1 MSMIHGFLRG
11 IALTIILLCVPAG
24 CATISAQSG
33 DIVAYVNAIPIPGAG
48 SQAFLPPTDASIAAW
63 RPVVDAL
70 FSGKFQSAADL
81 ADPLNYDVVKF
92 SDTTRNRTYYVLVE
106 RTNTQKQPL
115 RGLGTYVYNPTACR
129 KLSFQAPHAGGDENT
144 RAEAATLFADL
155 NATALLVAGTHRCAN
170 SEASSCDGSTTACGD
185 GVFHIS
191 DVAHYTQNYFEPA
204 HEEILKTIPGLIT
217 VAVHGEGVHTPDA
230 IISNGTCFNYPAPS
244 AATLLSNEYNQIFKQ
259 MGVTLSAGTCNNG
272 DASTTLCAE
281 VDVQGR
287 YCNNSSSL
295 CNCTNATKSACSS
308 TLDCGRNITFP
319 EKFVHLEQDCQLR
332 EVAGCATPGIGY
344 QTAVSAFAAVFP
356 CSPRI
361 DAVVQGASFR
371 GDPLAP
377 GSFFSVFGDGLG
389 NLAAANGAAF
399 SLGGLTTQICG
410 QPARLVYNSGQGQVN
425 GIVPVEAAGKTSC
438 TLTATLGG
446 FTIPPSP
453 ASTTIQIVPQDLA
466 LFPYTVSAT
475 LTVPI
480 VTNANYQYIGPP
492 GTASF
497 VQAQKGS
504 VIILWATGGG
514 LTSPSVADDQ
524 LAPSGGALM
533 QLVPVVHIAGEAA
546 AVQYAGLSP
555 GFIGLYQINV
565 TVPPDAPSG
574 KVTLT
579 LASGIGDVNYDLWIQ

>member
-1 MSMIHGFLRG
+1 MRLLLP
-11 IALTIILLCVPAG
+11 ATLLLCLPAT
-24 CATISAQSG
+24 CANILTQSG
-33 DIVAYVNAIPIPGAG
+33 DIVAYVNAINIPGAG
-48 SQAFLPPTDASIAAW
+48 TNTFSAPTVASIASW

-70 FSGKFQSAADL
+70 FSGKFQNAADL

-92 SDTTRNRTYYVLVE
+92 ADTGRNRNYYVLIE
-106 RTNTQKQPL
+106 RTNSQKQPL
-115 RGLGTYVYNPTACR
+115 RGLGTYIYNPTACR
-129 KLSFQAPHAGGDENT
+129 NLSFHAPHAGGDENT

-170 SEASSCDGSTTACGD
+170 SEASTCDGSTTACGD

-230 IISNGTCFNYPAPS
+230 VISNGTCFNYPAPS
-244 AATLLSNEYNQIFKQ
+244 AATLLSNAYNQVFAQ
-259 MGVTLSAGTCNNG
+259 LGVSLSAGTCNNG
-272 DASTTLCAE
+272 TASTTLCAE

-287 YCNNSSSL
+287 YCNNSTSL
-295 CNCTNATKSACSS
+295 CKCTSPTKSACSS
-308 TLDCGRNITFP
+308 TLGYGRNITFP

-371 GDPLAP
+371 ADPLAP

-389 NLAAANGAAF
+389 SLAAANGAAF

-425 GIVPVEAAGKTSC
+425 GIVPVEVAGKTSC
-438 TLTATLGG
+438 PITTTLSG
-446 FTIPPSP
+446 FTIPPTS
-453 ASTTIQIVPQDLA
+453 ASATIQIVPQDLA
-466 LFPYTVSAT
+466 LFPYSA
-475 LTVPI
+475 TVPI
-480 VTNANYQYIGPP
+480 ITNAGYQYIGPP
-492 GTASF
+492 GGSF
-497 VQAQKGS
+497 AQAQKGS

-514 LTSPSVADDQ
+514 LTSPGVADDQ
-524 LAPSGGALM
+524 LAPSTGAIM
-533 QLVPVVHIAGEAA
+533 QLTPTVRIAGEAA

-565 TVPPDAPSG
+565 AVPQDAPSG

-579 LASGIGDVNYDLWIQ
+579 LASGTGDVNYDLWVQ